1 MTGKIAAIIP
11 VAGIGK
17 RFGGNQPKQY
27 LALGSHSVLGHTL
40 INFLNIQEINPIVV
54 VTSPG
59 EIKRSK
65 DLIEKEAI
73 NPDRIKFAEGG
84 KERQDSVANGL
95 HCLPE
100 DTEIIIV
107 HDGVRPFIKSDI
119 IRRSIETAR
128 QKGACIAA
136 VPVKDTIKEVTGDR
150 VIRTIPRDTLYQV
163 QTPQTFKYEILV
175 SAHRLAAEKNY
186 YSTDESSLVEWAGY
200 PVTVVNGSYE
210 NIKITTREDYFMAV
224 QILERMS

>member
-1 MTGKIAAIIP
+1 MDFRKKP
-11 VAGIGK
+11 L
-17 RFGGNQPKQY
+17 RFLAHFLQY
-27 LALGSHSVLGHTL
+27 TA
-40 INFLNIQEINPIVV
+40 P
-54 VTSPG
+54 
-59 EIKRSK
+59 
-65 DLIEKEAI
+65 
-73 NPDRIKFAEGG
+73 
-84 KERQDSVANGL
+84 QDPQVIHSVANWSRNKRAAGL
-95 HCLPE
+95 MFLLPYPVE